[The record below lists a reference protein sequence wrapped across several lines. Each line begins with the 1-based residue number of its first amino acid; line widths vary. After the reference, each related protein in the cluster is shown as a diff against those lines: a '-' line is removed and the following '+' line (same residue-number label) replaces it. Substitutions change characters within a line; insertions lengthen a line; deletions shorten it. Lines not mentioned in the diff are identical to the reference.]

1 MTRETFAHTTTESNA
16 DHSISTTIIIEI
28 IEPRAPG
35 HLALGR
41 Y

>member
-1 MTRETFAHTTTESNA
+1 MQSTFAHTTTEGTP
-16 DHSISTTIIIEI
+16 DHLISANIIIEI

-41 Y
+41 I

>member
-1 MTRETFAHTTTESNA
+1 MTRDTFAHTTTELNA
-16 DHSISTTIIIEI
+16 DHSISSIIIIEI

-41 Y
+41 F